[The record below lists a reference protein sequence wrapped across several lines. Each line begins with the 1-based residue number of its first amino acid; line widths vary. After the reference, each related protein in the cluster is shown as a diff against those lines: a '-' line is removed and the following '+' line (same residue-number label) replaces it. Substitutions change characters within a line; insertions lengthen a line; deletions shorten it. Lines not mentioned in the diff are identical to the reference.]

1 MIVVLTELAS
11 LSMKEHVVNVPEP
24 CEMYTAP
31 PACSKI
37 KIKISEKEI
46 RRIVY
51 ILFNSIC
58 QHSMR
63 SFI

>member
-37 KIKISEKEI
+37 KISEKEI

-51 ILFNSIC
+51 ILYKSIC